1 MRLPSMELGGQF
13 GCRTPCVCKIEAP
26 LSAALPAFLASAILC
41 FSTCLP
47 RGALA
52 TSNEA
57 MRGSGVEIALS
68 DLSSRKVACP
78 ADFYVP
84 QKGRWDCIEISAQ
97 ADNQRGRAVTAA
109 GVFGRIRDVDGYPC
123 LSTALDDRMQT
134 SIASLGAIPKGVTP
148 VKFIVAVD
156 ATAPR
161 PLQLENFKASYS
173 NAAIERQFAPFDRCE
188 LDPIGCALED

>member
-1 MRLPSMELGGQF
+1 M
-13 GCRTPCVCKIEAP
+13 
-26 LSAALPAFLASAILC
+26 
-41 FSTCLP
+41 
-47 RGALA
+47 
-52 TSNEA
+52 
-57 MRGSGVEIALS
+57 
-68 DLSSRKVACP
+68 
-78 ADFYVP
+78 P
-84 QKGRWDCIEISAQ
+84 QKGSWDCIEISAQ

-109 GVFGRIRDVDGYPC
+109 GVFGRIRDADGYPC

-134 SIASLGAIPKGVTP
+134 SIASLGAIPKGVTS
-148 VKFIVAVD
+148 VKFVVAVD